1 MILFILCILVVA
13 VYTIFKKGWF
23 VDGVKDMI
31 KDKELTLKNLASE
44 IGCWLFIN
52 VLTDM
57 LAFCITVALSIL
69 VTIFAPMQKSQY
81 SFEINS
87 LKDNIVTAGKI
98 NSGIYSARGYFN
110 RELSYFFSRPTDKGE
125 IVGHI
130 SAGKTY
136 IQYDNEKPRIE
147 VHQKSPNISETMSK
161 IFFTK
166 WFVTKETEYYVL
178 YVPEG
183 TISTVDEYQI
193 NLE

>member
-1 MILFILCILVVA
+1 MILFILCVLAVA
-13 VYTIFKKGWF
+13 FYTIFREGWLA
-23 VDGVKDMI
+23 DSIKDMI
-31 KDKELTLKNLASE
+31 KDKKLTLRNLALE
-44 IGCWLFIN
+44 IGSWLFIN
-52 VLTDM
+52 ISIDIFAFLIVVVLS
-57 LAFCITVALSIL
+57 VL
-69 VTIFAPMQKSQY
+69 VTIVAPMQKSQY

-98 NSGIYSARGYFN
+98 NSGIYSARGYFDG
-110 RELSYFFSRPTDKGE
+110 ELSYFFSRPTDKGE

-161 IFFTK
+161 VFFTK
-166 WFVTKETEYYVL
+166 WFATKETEYYVL

-183 TISTVDEYQI
+183 TISTIDEYQI
-193 NLE
+193 DLE

>member
-1 MILFILCILVVA
+1 MILFILGILIVA
-13 VYTIFKKGWF
+13 LYTIFREGWLA
-23 VDGVKDMI
+23 GSIKCMI
-31 KDKELTLKNLASE
+31 KNKEVTFKNLVSE
-44 IGCWLFIN
+44 IGSWLFIN
-52 VLTDM
+52 VLIDIFVFLIVT
-57 LAFCITVALSIL
+57 ALSMPVVSI
-69 VTIFAPMQKSQY
+69 APIQESQY
-81 SFEINS
+81 SFEISS
-87 LKDNIVTAGKI
+87 LKDNVVTVGKI
-98 NSGIYSARGYFN
+98 KGGIYSMRGYFDG
-110 RELSYFFSRPTDKGE
+110 ELSYFFSRPTNKGE

-183 TISTVDEYQI
+183 TISTIDEYQI
-193 NLE
+193 DLE

>member
-1 MILFILCILVVA
+1 MILFILCVLAVA
-13 VYTIFKKGWF
+13 LYTIFREGWL
-23 VDGVKDMI
+23 VDSIKDMI

-44 IGCWLFIN
+44 IECWLFIN
-52 VLTDM
+52 VLIDTF
-57 LAFCITVALSIL
+57 AFLIVVVLSIL
-69 VTIFAPMQKSQY
+69 VTIVAPMQKSQY

-98 NSGIYSARGYFN
+98 NSGIYSARGYFDG
-110 RELSYFFSRPTDKGE
+110 ELSYFFSRPTDKGE

-147 VHQKSPNISETMSK
+147 VHQKSISETMSK
-161 IFFTK
+161 VFFTK
-166 WFVTKETEYYVL
+166 WFATKETEYYVL

-183 TISTVDEYQI
+183 TISTIDEYQI
-193 NLE
+193 DLE